1 MPNVLPLEVAE
12 QFLLKYKEYKKDS
25 TTKFAIIFT
34 DAQVIGMTNTLRCDP
49 LSMTKFYSKVLNI
62 IVKTILNESDDED
75 GDFKELSMCLIQYTQ
90 VMTTFLGNIIGIISM
105 NSEQKTELQHQ
116 LDIEEQVKRFS
127 EKYGNKSDDIYKNLD
142 FKLPDLDKL

>member
-12 QFLLKYKEYKKDS
+12 QFLLRYREYKEDS
-25 TTKFAIIFT
+25 TKKFATIFT
-34 DAQVIGMTNTLRCDP
+34 DDQVIAMTNTLRCNP
-49 LSMTKFYSKVLNI
+49 ISMITFYSQVLNI
-62 IVKTILNESDDED
+62 IVKTINKESDNDLT
-75 GDFKELSMCLIQYTQ
+75 ELSTCLIQYTQ

-105 NSEQKTELQHQ
+105 NQKQKDEMIHQ

-127 EKYGNKSDDIYKNLD
+127 KSNINNPEDIYKNLD